1 MARRF
6 GPLVPVLLV
15 AVLLLVQFDLGRRS
29 ERLHRG
35 EDAAR
40 QALWTLAERGP
51 SASEET
57 KPHPGF
63 AALLGEPLELEV
75 LDLPGA
81 NQEFAS
87 DASYMFALSRGTHRD
102 DATGRTLHSWELR
115 AWPRSFGRTGDAEYV
130 LTQAGELYESR
141 NPRGRSGTT
150 RGFPPPLNEP
160 DPANAGR
167 RWWRR
172 QPDDH
177 R

>member
-1 MARRF
+1 MVRRF

-15 AVLLLVQFDLGRRS
+15 AVLLLVQLDLGRRS

-40 QALWTLAERGP
+40 QVLWELAERGP
-51 SASEET
+51 SASDET
-57 KPHPGF
+57 RPHPGF
-63 AALLGEPLELEV
+63 AALLGDTLEL
-75 LDLPGA
+75 LDLAGA
-81 NQEFAS
+81 DQEFAS
-87 DASYMFALSRGTHRD
+87 DGSYMFALSRGTRRD

-115 AWPRSFGRTGDAEYV
+115 AWPRRFGRTGDAEYV

-160 DPANAGR
+160 ELASAGR